1 MNADTFEIVPEQV
14 YTSEDLNW
22 TNDDSR
28 VSREH
33 EDESLRAIKLVSSK
47 VDNRDEYDTILI
59 GYPIWW
65 GIQTD

>member
-1 MNADTFEIVPEQV
+1 MPEQV